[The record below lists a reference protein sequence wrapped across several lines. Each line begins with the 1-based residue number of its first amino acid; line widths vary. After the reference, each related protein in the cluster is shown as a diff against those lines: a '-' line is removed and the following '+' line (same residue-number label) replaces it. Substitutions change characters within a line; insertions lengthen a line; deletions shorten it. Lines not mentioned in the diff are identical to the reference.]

1 MYKVITKKLSG
12 DFEIQQGQ
20 LFKVHNF
27 GRGEGQDKQH
37 NTIKTINPNMKKTMV
52 KATWTQ

>member
-27 GRGEGQDKQH
+27 GRGEGQEDKQH

-52 KATWTQ
+52 KAT